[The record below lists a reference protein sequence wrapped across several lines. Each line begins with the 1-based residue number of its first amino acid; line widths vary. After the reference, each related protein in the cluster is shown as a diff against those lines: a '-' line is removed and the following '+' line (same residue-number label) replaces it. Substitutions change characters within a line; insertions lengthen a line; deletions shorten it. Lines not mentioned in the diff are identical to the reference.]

1 MIGNYIDGLGWE
13 ILCDNLG
20 LFVGYVQGTVNP
32 NARTTRPDD
41 NEYQIF
47 CETTFIT
54 KVGSDMFIN
63 NVKVIPTNTIIS
75 NYVELTGDFVLIEVD
90 RRLIKC
96 FLNNTT
102 IQGDWFSD
110 LETLYTTYLSI
121 L

>member
-20 LFVGYVQGTVNP
+20 LCVGYVKSTI
-32 NARTTRPDD
+32 RPEDSHY
-41 NEYQIF
+41 EVF

-54 KVGSDMFIN
+54 KVGSQLFLN
-63 NVKVIPTNTIIS
+63 GSVVTPTNTLIP
-75 NYVELTGDFVLIEVD
+75 YVELTGDFVLIE
-90 RRLIKC
+90 LNNQLKKC

-102 IQGDWFSD
+102 IEGDWFND

>member
-20 LFVGYVQGTVNP
+20 LFVGYVQGSTNP
-32 NARTTRPDD
+32 THRTIRPDD
-41 NEYQIF
+41 SHYQVF

-54 KVGSDMFIN
+54 KVGSQLFLN
-63 NVKVIPTNTIIS
+63 GSVATATNTLIP
-75 NYVELTGDFVLIEVD
+75 YVELTGDFVLIE
-90 RRLIKC
+90 LNNKLTKC

-102 IQGDWFSD
+102 IEGDWFND